1 MLKIFINGESGKMG
15 VSMIKLIDD
24 DDTFI
29 KVEKGDLITAD
40 VVIDFSHPNSTLE
53 ILQDCL
59 ENKKPLVIG
68 TTGLKN
74 NHIKEIEK
82 ASKMIP
88 ILIASNMSKGI
99 INLKKSLKN
108 YISNNSESM
117 VCMIEEV
124 HHTEKIDSP
133 SGTAI
138 ELKDHILSIDNKKNI
153 NSIEITSK
161 RIKNVFG
168 VHKVSF
174 IKKDEVREFMHEAL
188 SRNVFSFGALYAAK
202 QISKLAPRIYRFQ
215 DI

>member
-15 VSMIKLIDD
+15 ASIIKLIDD
-24 DDTFI
+24 DDSFI
-29 KVEKGDLITAD
+29 RVEKGDLITAD

-99 INLKKSLKN
+99 INLKKSLKD

-117 VCMIEEV
+117 NCMIEEV
-124 HHTEKIDSP
+124 HHIEKIDSP

-202 QISKLAPRIYRFQ
+202 QISKLDPRIYRFQ

>member
-15 VSMIKLIDD
+15 ASIIKLIDD
-24 DDTFI
+24 DDSFI
-29 KVEKGDLITAD
+29 RVEKGDLITAD

-53 ILQDCL
+53 ILQYSF

-99 INLKKSLKN
+99 INLKKSLKD

-117 VCMIEEV
+117 NCIIEEV
-124 HHTEKIDSP
+124 HHIEKIDAP
-133 SGTAI
+133 SGTALDLRDQVLASDQDNNI
-138 ELKDHILSIDNKKNI
+138 E
-153 NSIEITSK
+153 SIEIASK
-161 RIKNVFG
+161 RIGNIFG
-168 VHKVSF
+168 IHKVSF
-174 IKKDEVREFMHEAL
+174 IQEDSIKQFKHESL
-188 SRNVFSFGALYAAK
+188 SRDIFARGALGVAK
-202 QISKLAPRIYRFQ
+202 ELMEYEIL
-215 DI
+215 

>member
-15 VSMIKLIDD
+15 ASIIKLIDD
-24 DDTFI
+24 DDSFI
-29 KVEKGDLITAD
+29 RVEKGDLITAD
-40 VVIDFSHPNSTLE
+40 VVIDFSHPNSTLK

-99 INLKKSLKN
+99 INLKKSLKD

-117 VCMIEEV
+117 DCIIEEV

-138 ELKDHILSIDNKKNI
+138 ELKDHILSFNNKKNI
-153 NSIEITSK
+153 KSIEIISK

-168 VHKVSF
+168 IHKVSF
-174 IKKDEVREFMHEAL
+174 IKKDDIKEFKHEAL
-188 SRNVFSFGALYAAK
+188 SRDVFAYGALHAAERVYA
-202 QISKLAPRIYRFQ
+202 LNPGIYRFQ
-215 DI
+215 DF

>member
-15 VSMIKLIDD
+15 ASIIKLIDD
-24 DDTFI
+24 DDTLI

-108 YISNNSESM
+108 YISNNSELM
-117 VCMIEEV
+117 DCIIEEV

-153 NSIEITSK
+153 NCIEITSK

-174 IKKDEVREFMHEAL
+174 IKKDEVREFKHEAL
-188 SRNVFSFGALYAAK
+188 SRDVFSFGALYAAK
-202 QISKLAPRIYRFQ
+202 QISKLDPRIYRFQ

>member
-15 VSMIKLIDD
+15 KSIIKLIDD
-24 DDTFI
+24 DDSFI
-29 KVEKGDLITAD
+29 KVEKGDLVTAD
-40 VVIDFSHPNSTLE
+40 VVIDFSHPNSTLK
-53 ILQDCL
+53 ILKDCL

-68 TTGLKN
+68 TTGLNN

-108 YISNNSESM
+108 YISNNPELKD
-117 VCMIEEV
+117 CIIEEA

-138 ELKDHILSIDNKKNI
+138 ELKDYILSFDNKKNI
-153 NSIEITSK
+153 KSIEITSK

-174 IKKDEVREFMHEAL
+174 IKKDDVQEFKHEAL

-202 QISKLAPRIYRFQ
+202 KISELDPRIYRFQ

>member
-15 VSMIKLIDD
+15 ASIIKLIDD
-24 DDTFI
+24 DDSFI

-40 VVIDFSHPNSTLE
+40 VVIDFSPPDSTLK

-174 IKKDEVREFMHEAL
+174 IKKDEVREFKHEAL
-188 SRNVFSFGALYAAK
+188 SRDVFSFGALYAAK
-202 QISKLAPRIYRFQ
+202 QISKLDPRIYRFQ

>member
-117 VCMIEEV
+117 DCMIEEV
-124 HHTEKIDSP
+124 HHTEKIDSLLQ
-133 SGTAI
+133 GQ
-138 ELKDHILSIDNKKNI
+138 L
-153 NSIEITSK
+153 
-161 RIKNVFG
+161 
-168 VHKVSF
+168 
-174 IKKDEVREFMHEAL
+174 
-188 SRNVFSFGALYAAK
+188 
-202 QISKLAPRIYRFQ
+202 
-215 DI
+215 

>member
-15 VSMIKLIDD
+15 ASIINLIDD
-24 DDTFI
+24 DDTLI
-29 KVEKGDLITAD
+29 KVEKGDLVTAD
-40 VVIDFSHPNSTLE
+40 VVIDFSHPNSTLK

-82 ASKMIP
+82 AAKIIP

-99 INLKKSLKN
+99 INLKKSLKD

-117 VCMIEEV
+117 DCMIEEV
-124 HHTEKIDSP
+124 HHIEKIDSP

-188 SRNVFSFGALYAAK
+188 SRNVFSLGALYAAK
-202 QISKLAPRIYRFQ
+202 QISKLDSRIYRFQ

>member
-15 VSMIKLIDD
+15 ASIIKLIDD
-24 DDTFI
+24 DDSFI
-29 KVEKGDLITAD
+29 RVEKGDLITAD

-99 INLKKSLKN
+99 INLKKSLKSSL
-108 YISNNSESM
+108 YIWYITHKITAVVPNPIYNS
-117 VCMIEEV
+117 
-124 HHTEKIDSP
+124 T
-133 SGTAI
+133 
-138 ELKDHILSIDNKKNI
+138 ILTPI
-153 NSIEITSK
+153 
-161 RIKNVFG
+161 
-168 VHKVSF
+168 
-174 IKKDEVREFMHEAL
+174 
-188 SRNVFSFGALYAAK
+188 
-202 QISKLAPRIYRFQ
+202 
-215 DI
+215 

>member
-15 VSMIKLIDD
+15 SSITKLINDD
-24 DDTFI
+24 DSLI
-29 KVEKGDLITAD
+29 KVEKRDFMKAD
-40 VVIDFSHPNSTLE
+40 VVIDFSHPNSTIK
-53 ILQDCL
+53 ILQDCI
-59 ENKKPLVIG
+59 ENMKPLIIG
-68 TTGLKN
+68 TTGFKN

-82 ASKMIP
+82 ASKIIP

-99 INLKKSLKN
+99 INLKEALKN

-117 VCMIEEV
+117 DCMIEEV
-124 HHTEKIDSP
+124 HHKEKIDSP

-188 SRNVFSFGALYAAK
+188 SRDVFSFGALYAAK
-202 QISKLAPRIYRFQ
+202 QISKLDPRIYRFQ

>member
-15 VSMIKLIDD
+15 KSIIKLIDD
-24 DDTFI
+24 DDSFI
-29 KVEKGDLITAD
+29 KVEKGDLVTAD
-40 VVIDFSHPNSTLE
+40 VVIDFSHPNSTLK
-53 ILQDCL
+53 ILKDCL

-68 TTGLKN
+68 TTGLNN

-117 VCMIEEV
+117 DCMIEEV
-124 HHTEKIDSP
+124 HHIEKIDSP

-153 NSIEITSK
+153 NCIEITSK

-174 IKKDEVREFMHEAL
+174 IKKDEVREFKHEAL
-188 SRNVFSFGALYAAK
+188 SRDVFSFGALYAAK
-202 QISKLAPRIYRFQ
+202 QISKLDPRIYRFQ

>member
-15 VSMIKLIDD
+15 TSIIKLIDD
-24 DDTFI
+24 DSFI

-40 VVIDFSHPNSTLE
+40 VVIDFSHPNSTLK
-53 ILQDCL
+53 ILQDCI

-108 YISNNSESM
+108 YVSNNSASIDC
-117 VCMIEEV
+117 VIEEI
-124 HHTEKIDSP
+124 HHKEKIDSP

-153 NSIEITSK
+153 KSIEITSK

-174 IKKDEVREFMHEAL
+174 IKKDDVQEFKHEAL
-188 SRNVFSFGALYAAK
+188 SRDVFSFGALYAAK
-202 QISKLAPRIYRFQ
+202 QISKLDPRIYRFQ

>member
-1 MLKIFINGESGKMG
+1 MG
-15 VSMIKLIDD
+15 ASIIKLIDD
-24 DDTFI
+24 DDSFI
-29 KVEKGDLITAD
+29 RVEKGDFITAD
-40 VVIDFSHPNSTLE
+40 VAIDFSHPNSTLE

-108 YISNNSESM
+108 YISNNSELM
-117 VCMIEEV
+117 DCIIEEV
-124 HHTEKIDSP
+124 HHIEKIDSP

-153 NSIEITSK
+153 RSIEITSK

-168 VHKVSF
+168 IHKVSF
-174 IKKDEVREFMHEAL
+174 IKKDDIKEFKHEAL
-188 SRNVFSFGALYAAK
+188 SRGVFSSGALYAAK
-202 QISKLAPRIYRFQ
+202 QISKLDPRIYRFQ

>member
-15 VSMIKLIDD
+15 ASIIKLIDD
-24 DDTFI
+24 DNTFI

-40 VVIDFSHPNSTLE
+40 VVIDFSHPDSTLE

-68 TTGLKN
+68 TTGLQN
-74 NHIKEIEK
+74 NHIKEIKK

-99 INLKKSLKN
+99 INLKKSLRN

-117 VCMIEEV
+117 DCKIEEV

-138 ELKDHILSIDNKKNI
+138 ELKRHIFSIDNKKNI

-174 IKKDEVREFMHEAL
+174 IKKNAVREFKHEAL
-188 SRNVFSFGALYAAK
+188 SRDVFSFGALYAAK
-202 QISKLAPRIYRFQ
+202 QISKLDPRIYRFQ

>member
-15 VSMIKLIDD
+15 ASIIKLIDD
-24 DDTFI
+24 DNFI

-40 VVIDFSHPNSTLE
+40 VVIDFSHPNSTLK

-108 YISNNSESM
+108 YISNNSELM
-117 VCMIEEV
+117 DCI
-124 HHTEKIDSP
+124 
-133 SGTAI
+133 
-138 ELKDHILSIDNKKNI
+138 LKKFIIRKK
-153 NSIEITSK
+153 
-161 RIKNVFG
+161 
-168 VHKVSF
+168 
-174 IKKDEVREFMHEAL
+174 
-188 SRNVFSFGALYAAK
+188 
-202 QISKLAPRIYRFQ
+202 
-215 DI
+215 